1 MRQVLPIAG
10 AVVGSFFG
18 APQLGFAI
26 GSLIGNA
33 VAPLEIEGS
42 KVGDNPMQTA
52 SEGGARAIVFGT
64 GCVRAT
70 CLLER
75 GNRHVQKVK
84 ERGGKGGPVTVNER
98 VYWTF
103 AVGLG
108 EAIPGGAIIRIWEGE
123 KLVYDASPDSAIP
136 AETTEFAKKFRFY
149 DGSED
154 QLPDPALEAIHGI
167 GNAHYYRGTAYVV
180 FPNYDLTDYREQI
193 PVYRW
198 EVASAVDV
206 EPIIGSSVVASRN
219 FDSDPACAQAYI
231 WNDELRFLEGQ
242 PLTPIGGT
250 YRVRTV
256 DQALQ
261 DVSTA
266 AVTWKGGGPFEGV
279 MTPVAA
285 DGAGHLFYKGPT
297 NNYPAR
303 MALNGVHTGYY
314 LPTDAPSPNWWGF
327 ESGSLQAM
335 SGHVWFGDSSGGAGS
350 LYMAVRSSSGGG
362 SYERRLLRFTAS
374 PSGETSQIALVTG
387 VGGVDQPFL
396 WMTRS
401 RDGNIWVLG
410 TDDKLRRY
418 DATLTLQEAIDV
430 PGGVGDGLIG
440 IGVDDNVI
448 AFVRHVAGAR
458 RVEFR
463 LINTWEHI
471 RTVSGIDASSNYPV
485 RVLFT
490 DQSCFVQIGAWVG
503 RIPYQ
508 VARASPEK
516 IALSQIL
523 TSLHLRAGHEFSDF
537 DVADCVE
544 LVAGVVFESTV
555 TFAESINSLIGSYFK
570 DASEYDKSIHYISRG
585 KPVVRT
591 LTEDDLTDEPE
602 SSRRENAIEYPR
614 KLHYFFQSPITHYA
628 ATKATSARSSP
639 DVHVI
644 GEASVSSPI
653 TYNDPDE
660 PAQVSAKLHK
670 VYWADAEGEIVW
682 HVSDEHADLVPADC
696 VGLSLRGVVRRA
708 RVTSIEDDPGV
719 RKLTMRI
726 DRQSAYTSNVTG
738 IPLPPATPPRPSIIA
753 PSVGLTLDI
762 PALTDD
768 SDDLHYLRA
777 ISGMTDVWA
786 GAVDQR
792 SLDGGASFSSINT
805 VGQGAVIGLLQSSVT
820 PASPHF
826 TDTTNRIVVDLFADD
841 EIESISQQQFL
852 SEGGAFAL
860 SYTEAGVRKWELCQ
874 YRDAEQDED
883 GNWVLSMLHR
893 GRLNTDAAGHEV
905 GEYFVLLDEAV
916 LRNAAQSAWLG
927 QELVHRAVSNGLSPE
942 TASTETTTY
951 TGQSQREFPLAHVG
965 LALGGDNLTVHVV
978 PRHRFGTDDNPL
990 RSINWTGYRIAAT
1003 DGANSAT
1010 YDTTADLTEIDVSG
1024 WSGPITVAVAQVNR
1038 ITGPGPTV
1046 TESTAA

>member
-33 VAPLEIEGS
+33 VDPLQIEGS

-75 GNRHVQKVK
+75 GNRHVQRVK

-123 KLVYDASPDSAIP
+123 KLVYDASPNSAIP
-136 AETTEFAKKFRFY
+136 AETAEFAKKFRFY

-198 EVASAVDV
+198 EVSAKVGFGPSAIYLALDRSGSMRTITSNGMTRWTNLRTATYGFLDFLRDEVIENSRVDLHVTLWGGRGSNEMSRETIRRRSLTAADIDEVKGFIPADIDNLTATSFPAAV
-206 EPIIGSSVVASRN
+206 EDAPDFFSGSPEALRRVSLFVTDGEPSYWNGSNWVTGDIANENATEAGQMLLGIEGLYAHAFNIDLDNTVQTAKMDNTPDDGIPVIDGADPSALLSAIRLSLTS
-219 FDSDPACAQAYI
+219 FSDSLANI
-231 WNDELRFLEGQ
+231 
-242 PLTPIGGT
+242 
-250 YRVRTV
+250 
-256 DQALQ
+256 
-261 DVSTA
+261 VSTLHA
-266 AVTWKGGGPFEGV
+266 RVGNTAQELDVTE
-279 MTPVAA
+279 
-285 DGAGHLFYKGPT
+285 
-297 NNYPAR
+297 
-303 MALNGVHTGYY
+303 
-314 LPTDAPSPNWWGF
+314 
-327 ESGSLQAM
+327 
-335 SGHVWFGDSSGGAGS
+335 
-350 LYMAVRSSSGGG
+350 
-362 SYERRLLRFTAS
+362 
-374 PSGETSQIALVTG
+374 
-387 VGGVDQPFL
+387 
-396 WMTRS
+396 
-401 RDGNIWVLG
+401 
-410 TDDKLRRY
+410 
-418 DATLTLQEAIDV
+418 LTE
-430 PGGVGDGLIG
+430 P
-440 IGVDDNVI
+440 
-448 AFVRHVAGAR
+448 
-458 RVEFR
+458 
-463 LINTWEHI
+463 
-471 RTVSGIDASSNYPV
+471 
-485 RVLFT
+485 
-490 DQSCFVQIGAWVG
+490 
-503 RIPYQ
+503 
-508 VARASPEK
+508 
-516 IALSQIL
+516 
-523 TSLHLRAGHEFSDF
+523 
-537 DVADCVE
+537 
-544 LVAGVVFESTV
+544 VAGVVFESTV
-555 TFAESINSLIGSYFK
+555 TGAEAINSVIGSYFK
-570 DASEYDKSIHYISRG
+570 DASEYDRRVHYISRG

-591 LTEDDLTDEPE
+591 LSENDLVDEPA

-682 HVSDEHADLVPADC
+682 HVSDEHADLVPGDC

-708 RVTSIEDDPGV
+708 RITSIEDDPGV
-719 RKLTMRI
+719 RKLTMRV

-753 PSVGLTLDI
+753 PSVGMTLDI

-768 SDDLHYLRA
+768 ADDLHYLRA

-792 SLDGGASFSSINT
+792 SLDGGASFTSINT
-805 VGQGAVIGLLQSSVT
+805 AGQAAVIGLLQSSVT